1 MGGLDV
7 PTSLTLVNGLRD
19 PGNGGAWRAFL
30 ERYQSLIEDWC
41 RGLGLN
47 RSDAEEAGAAVLAKL
62 VEGVR
67 SYDPARRFRPWLK
80 AVVRNEAR
88 DLLRRRG
95 RRPGDFGSGDS
106 AVQAQLEGLEAREDD
121 LASRLDEEVE
131 RLRQAARRV
140 AAAVRARVLP
150 HTWQAFELTEAEGLP
165 AEEVGRRLGMTI
177 AAVYKARHR
186 VLGLL
191 REQGQKEGLAGPGP
205 GEAGP

>member
-19 PGNGGAWRAFL
+19 PGNAGAWRSFL
-30 ERYQSLIEDWC
+30 ERYKALIDAWC

-47 RSDAEEAGAAVLAKL
+47 ASDAEEAGAAVLAKL

-67 SYDPARRFRPWLK
+67 SYNPARRFRPWLK

-88 DLLRRRG
+88 DLLRRRK
-95 RRPGDFGSGDS
+95 RRPGDWGSGDS
-106 AVQAQLEGLEAREDD
+106 GVQAQLESIEVGEDE
-121 LASRLDEEVE
+121 LASRLENEVE
-131 RLRQAARRV
+131 QLRQAAQRI
-140 AAAVRARVLP
+140 AAAVQARVQP

-165 AEEVGRRLGMTI
+165 AEEVGRSLGMTI

-191 REQGQKEGLAGPGP
+191 REEAQKEGPAGEKL
-205 GEAGP
+205 GEAAR